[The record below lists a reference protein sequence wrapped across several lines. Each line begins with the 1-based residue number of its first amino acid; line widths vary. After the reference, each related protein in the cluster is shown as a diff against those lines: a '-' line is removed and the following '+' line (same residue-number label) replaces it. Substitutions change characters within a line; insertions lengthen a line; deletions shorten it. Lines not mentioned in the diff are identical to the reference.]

1 MKTKR
6 KTSFNFFNVKIILP
20 KDNSIETDVY
30 YKPLNT
36 INFLP
41 YDGAHLD
48 HTKSNIP
55 YNQAKT
61 IIVFVSNSDKL
72 IIRLDELRL

>member
-6 KTSFNFFNVKIILP
+6 KRKERQVSIFVDVKIILL

-36 INFLP
+36 INFLS

-72 IIRLDELRL
+72 